1 MLPQLQ
7 SLNILAKSY
16 TFHHFPRIPCRQ
28 RVHIPPKQ
36 VMWNTGT
43 LSVLKSVLLAPTK
56 TFPVIQHT
64 RKGETSI
71 VHDNQMKPPL
81 TLFFFLLSGLYVSL
95 TSTSL
100 FQDHLNLLRL
110 QIANPLGTLGRNSA
124 LVGGSCT
131 PLFTGFIPPFT
142 GSVDGLDNHQKSHR
156 DGPQKLGFHPN
167 PSKIMI
173 I

>member
-16 TFHHFPRIPCRQ
+16 TFHHFPRIPFRQ

-100 FQDHLNLLRL
+100 SQDHLNLLRL

-124 LVGGSCT
+124 LVGG
-131 PLFTGFIPPFT
+131 
-142 GSVDGLDNHQKSHR
+142 
-156 DGPQKLGFHPN
+156 
-167 PSKIMI
+167 
-173 I
+173 